1 MLDKR
6 LFNLRIISYRK
17 NKSGEDLIMQC
28 PRCGGAN
35 CTIIN
40 ETTTSGKDFS
50 VGKGLCGYWIFGPT
64 GLLCGLCSDGK
75 TVRSRSFWVCNN
87 CGYKWKV

>member
-1 MLDKR
+1 
-6 LFNLRIISYRK
+6 
-17 NKSGEDLIMQC
+17 MQC

-50 VGKGLCGYWIFGPT
+50 VGKGLCGYWILGPI
-64 GLLCGLCSDGK
+64 GVLCGACGEEKRVKESNY
-75 TVRSRSFWVCNN
+75 WVCTS